1 MRYHQGLKMQR
12 AATLLELSSTME
24 EIVQVLGYSS
34 LQAFSRTFRKQMG
47 LSHRDYLR
55 AVNG

>member
-1 MRYHQGLKMQR
+1 MQR